1 MSRSR
6 RNRAV
11 KAQLQPGPRTPKI
24 PAGAVSFTG
33 DQVAAMMEA
42 QQRQLVSGN
51 MRAAPLPSSP
61 FWDTAL
67 FGPGQRLPP
76 APINVVRPDTGR
88 AEPRLWEAPPAFN
101 LDIGNRRHI
110 PWKTL
115 QDAAEMPL
123 FRKCIERRKGICRL
137 DYTVGVDPK
146 AVARET
152 AISGQAKSDVESAIR
167 KKYTSEIARISD
179 WLEYPDRKNDY
190 DWEKWTGLLMEN
202 RLVFD
207 ATAVYPRMT
216 YGGDVAA
223 FEVIDGKT
231 IKPLLDEYGGRPV
244 PPLPAFQQILYG
256 FPRGE
261 FMATTDPEGV
271 TPGLPADQLLY
282 ERTIIRPHSPYGMP
296 ATEIALWDGLVWMK
310 RMGWI
315 MDEYTEGV
323 MPDAFLKVDG
333 ATDWSVQQWED
344 WSRAL
349 NDHLGGNTAERHKY
363 SLFPPGVDPVQA
375 ATVGERY
382 KPDYDMFLIKLIAG
396 DYGLTATELGFPEVG
411 SLGASFHEGEED
423 VLNRT
428 TRLPD
433 ARWVSGIATRLAV
446 RYLGMPDE
454 LSVQILGLESEDEA
468 AADAVAQN
476 QVQSAR
482 MTLNEDRARRGLPA
496 LPFAEADMA
505 MLMSDRGVV
514 LLDGVSKVA
523 APGVLLQP
531 GTAKPG
537 APGGPPIP
545 QAPGDLPQMP
555 PPGQQDDDEQPQGKP
570 KPGQPKPTAKAEAG
584 ALKSWARKGPRGR
597 PFVCEVLTKSDALML
612 CPELLGD
619 DRIVF
624 KAGDAGPKA
633 PVLAGTGLAGSGTG
647 NW

>member
-1 MSRSR
+1 VSRSR
-6 RNRAV
+6 RRTAV
-11 KAQLQPGPRTPKI
+11 KAGRNGLQPGPRPPRI
-24 PAGAVSFTG
+24 PAGAISFTP
-33 DQVAAMMEA
+33 DQLAAMMNA
-42 QQRQLVSGN
+42 QRQLSSGN
-51 MRAAPLPSSP
+51 EKAALLPSSP
-61 FWDTAL
+61 YWETSP
-67 FGPGQRLPP
+67 FGPGRRLPP
-76 APINVVRPDTGR
+76 APINVTRPDTGR
-88 AEPRLWEAPPAFN
+88 AEPRLYEYPVSWN
-101 LDIGNRRHI
+101 LQIDGRRHV

-137 DYTVGVDPK
+137 DFTVSVDPK

-152 AISGQAKSDVESAIR
+152 AITGQAKTDVESAIR
-167 KKYTSEIARISD
+167 KKYTSEIARCTD
-179 WLEYPDRKNDY
+179 WLQLPDRKNDY

-202 RLVFD
+202 RLTFD
-207 ATAVYPRMT
+207 AVAVYPRMT

-261 FMATTDPEGV
+261 FMATTDPEGA
-271 TPGLPADQLLY
+271 TPGIPADQLLY
-282 ERTIIRPHSPYGMP
+282 ERTIIRPHSPYGMS
-296 ATEIALWDGLVWMK
+296 ATEIALWDGLVWMR

-315 MDEYTEGV
+315 LGEYTEGV
-323 MPDAFLKVDG
+323 MPDAYLKVDG
-333 ATDWSVQQWED
+333 ATEWSVTQWED
-344 WSRAL
+344 WQRAL
-349 NDHLGGNTAERHKY
+349 NDHLGGNTPERFRFP
-363 SLFPPGVDPVQA
+363 LFPPGVDPVQA
-375 ATVGERY
+375 ATVPERY

-423 VLNRT
+423 VLNRL

-433 ARWVSGIATRLAV
+433 ARWVSGIATRLAH
-446 RYLGMPDE
+446 RYLGMPGE

-514 LLDGVSKVA
+514 VLDGASKQ
-523 APGVLLQP
+523 APAGTLLQP
-531 GTAKPG
+531 GTVKPLEPGDPG
-537 APGGPPIP
+537 APSQSGQQ
-545 QAPGDLPQMP
+545 QA
-555 PPGQQDDDEQPQGKP
+555 QQDDDEDDKPQPKGKP
-570 KPGQPKPTAKAEAG
+570 EPTAKAEAD
-584 ALKSWARKGPRGR
+584 ALRKWAAKGNRSR
-597 PFVCEVLTKSDALML
+597 PFECYTLTKHAAALL
-612 CPELLGD
+612 APELAELPNV
-619 DRIVF
+619 VF
-624 KAGDAGPKA
+624 KDAGPKA
-633 PVLAGTGLAGSGTG
+633 LAGTGPAGSATR
-647 NW
+647 NS